1 MFKKLGKCVLA
12 GILSACTVMT
22 AAPAMTS
29 VVRAADDAVV
39 IDDTEFT
46 YSEGKNAN
54 DGGWDSAAGADAAAS
69 EHWSNTV
76 GAWAEIDFN
85 GTGLE
90 IYGKKAS
97 NHRMFSVQIDGGEAV
112 ECDAYA
118 AASTDNNALLYSTEA
133 AGIELKAGSHTARVT
148 ILDKANASASN
159 VLGMNLA
166 YVKVYGGEIPEEPEF
181 PGYTDVDDSVVT
193 TSGEAFKVQ
202 YEPSG
207 RWHAESGYPNLFFD
221 GTDHYSDKDADTD
234 YYTMTFTGTGIE
246 IWASK
251 NPAHANFDVFIDD
264 VNVGSGEAK
273 LESGSAVHQQKLFET
288 TELENTEHTL
298 KVVKQSGDA
307 AALQLDKIRVYH
319 DELAPESITLDQTEA
334 LLIPGGTVQLTAA
347 LTPWNASDELVWE
360 SSDPEMVSVEDGLLT
375 ASEDIT
381 EKTTV
386 TVTVRSAVDESAA
399 ASAEITVDPALAVMN
414 AYVGDE
420 KLLDMGEDYDSLKG
434 GSGST
439 FSGTAWKADELNSK
453 IVVAA
458 NKDVH
463 NVQVTAS
470 DLKTE
475 DGKTL
480 SKDNVDIKWLKEV
493 TAKEGRNA
501 AGERKQYPDI
511 IYKGGAKDIEA
522 NDVQF
527 AWVQI
532 AVPEDTAAGT
542 YTGTISVTA
551 DELDQ
556 AFELTYTVEVINL
569 VQPTAQDVGYEVQIW
584 QHPFSVANYYLGLGD
599 EISPGGG
606 ICNESAD
613 DFYFTEEHFAL
624 MEDSMQEY
632 KELGGRDVVANIV
645 EEAWNHQSFYGDP
658 SMVQWTKKSDGT
670 WEFDY
675 DWYDKWINFQIEM
688 GILDPANGEG
698 QIKCYSIVPWNNQIA
713 YYDEASGMT
722 KKEVF
727 TPGSDKF
734 TEIWTIFLED
744 FMKHSEEMG
753 WFDITYISMDE
764 RGLDLLKPA
773 VSVIESVTNEEG
785 ESFKISSAMNAESL
799 HEREFLKRVDDISI
813 NLDNAG
819 DVELMNEVAAER
831 RELGLK
837 TTYYTCTGNYPG
849 NFMISDPGDN
859 YWTAWYSLTL
869 GTDGFMRWAW
879 DNYLYD
885 MFGDATYR
893 YWEPG
898 DGWFIYPVERGTE
911 DTAESTV
918 YSTPRYE
925 MFKQGVRDACKAK
938 YLLASDQVTEE
949 QKEAYSA
956 VVENLQRPSKTTYAG
971 AAVPSNETQRMLAHS
986 ETERALTATN
996 DLAREIA
1003 EAETPSGDQTVS
1015 KKTLE
1020 YFLNKAQAYVE
1031 GGAVD
1036 SCVESVQ
1043 KLFEE
1048 AIAEGKAVMADEDA
1062 TRDEVMDA
1070 SLKLL
1075 KAIHALDM
1083 KAANKTDLEMAA
1095 ELADMIDLSKYVE
1108 AGQKEFKD
1116 ALAAAKEVLA
1126 DGDAMQDEVDA
1137 AWDELAAAMENLRL
1151 KADKEILEG
1160 LLDELAG
1167 LDLSQYTEESAAAF
1181 RAALASA
1188 QAVYADETLSVMDQQ
1203 KVDDAVA
1210 ALKDAKDGLT
1220 AKADDS
1226 DDGEGSGQKP
1236 DTDKPGTG
1244 TSGSDSSQTDN
1255 GSGSGN
1261 QAAGSSTPKTGDS
1274 TPILV
1279 VLAVIAMAAAVA
1291 GIVVRKRFRA

>member
-1 MFKKLGKCVLA
+1 
-12 GILSACTVMT
+12 
-22 AAPAMTS
+22 
-29 VVRAADDAVV
+29 
-39 IDDTEFT
+39 
-46 YSEGKNAN
+46 
-54 DGGWDSAAGADAAAS
+54 
-69 EHWSNTV
+69 
-76 GAWAEIDFN
+76 
-85 GTGLE
+85 
-90 IYGKKAS
+90 
-97 NHRMFSVQIDGGEAV
+97 
-112 ECDAYA
+112 
-118 AASTDNNALLYSTEA
+118 
-133 AGIELKAGSHTARVT
+133 
-148 ILDKANASASN
+148 
-159 VLGMNLA
+159 
-166 YVKVYGGEIPEEPEF
+166 
-181 PGYTDVDDSVVT
+181 
-193 TSGEAFKVQ
+193 
-202 YEPSG
+202 
-207 RWHAESGYPNLFFD
+207 
-221 GTDHYSDKDADTD
+221 
-234 YYTMTFTGTGIE
+234 
-246 IWASK
+246 
-251 NPAHANFDVFIDD
+251 
-264 VNVGSGEAK
+264 
-273 LESGSAVHQQKLFET
+273 
-288 TELENTEHTL
+288 
-298 KVVKQSGDA
+298 
-307 AALQLDKIRVYH
+307 
-319 DELAPESITLDQTEA
+319 
-334 LLIPGGTVQLTAA
+334 
-347 LTPWNASDELVWE
+347 
-360 SSDPEMVSVEDGLLT
+360 
-375 ASEDIT
+375 
-381 EKTTV
+381 
-386 TVTVRSAVDESAA
+386 
-399 ASAEITVDPALAVMN
+399 
-414 AYVGDE
+414 
-420 KLLDMGEDYDSLKG
+420 
-434 GSGST
+434 
-439 FSGTAWKADELNSK
+439 
-453 IVVAA
+453 
-458 NKDVH
+458 
-463 NVQVTAS
+463 
-470 DLKTE
+470 
-475 DGKTL
+475 
-480 SKDNVDIKWLKEV
+480 
-493 TAKEGRNA
+493 
-501 AGERKQYPDI
+501 
-511 IYKGGAKDIEA
+511 
-522 NDVQF
+522 
-527 AWVQI
+527 
-532 AVPEDTAAGT
+532 
-542 YTGTISVTA
+542 
-551 DELDQ
+551 
-556 AFELTYTVEVINL
+556 
-569 VQPTAQDVGYEVQIW
+569 
-584 QHPFSVANYYLGLGD
+584 
-599 EISPGGG
+599 
-606 ICNESAD
+606 
-613 DFYFTEEHFAL
+613 

-713 YYDEASGMT
+713 YYDEASGTT

-734 TEIWTIFLED
+734 TEIWKIFLED

-1188 QAVYADETLSVMDQQ
+1188 QAVYADETLSIMDQQ

>member
-1 MFKKLGKCVLA
+1 
-12 GILSACTVMT
+12 
-22 AAPAMTS
+22 
-29 VVRAADDAVV
+29 
-39 IDDTEFT
+39 
-46 YSEGKNAN
+46 
-54 DGGWDSAAGADAAAS
+54 
-69 EHWSNTV
+69 
-76 GAWAEIDFN
+76 
-85 GTGLE
+85 
-90 IYGKKAS
+90 
-97 NHRMFSVQIDGGEAV
+97 
-112 ECDAYA
+112 
-118 AASTDNNALLYSTEA
+118 
-133 AGIELKAGSHTARVT
+133 
-148 ILDKANASASN
+148 
-159 VLGMNLA
+159 
-166 YVKVYGGEIPEEPEF
+166 
-181 PGYTDVDDSVVT
+181 
-193 TSGEAFKVQ
+193 
-202 YEPSG
+202 
-207 RWHAESGYPNLFFD
+207 
-221 GTDHYSDKDADTD
+221 
-234 YYTMTFTGTGIE
+234 
-246 IWASK
+246 
-251 NPAHANFDVFIDD
+251 
-264 VNVGSGEAK
+264 
-273 LESGSAVHQQKLFET
+273 
-288 TELENTEHTL
+288 
-298 KVVKQSGDA
+298 
-307 AALQLDKIRVYH
+307 
-319 DELAPESITLDQTEA
+319 
-334 LLIPGGTVQLTAA
+334 
-347 LTPWNASDELVWE
+347 
-360 SSDPEMVSVEDGLLT
+360 
-375 ASEDIT
+375 
-381 EKTTV
+381 
-386 TVTVRSAVDESAA
+386 
-399 ASAEITVDPALAVMN
+399 
-414 AYVGDE
+414 
-420 KLLDMGEDYDSLKG
+420 
-434 GSGST
+434 
-439 FSGTAWKADELNSK
+439 
-453 IVVAA
+453 
-458 NKDVH
+458 
-463 NVQVTAS
+463 
-470 DLKTE
+470 
-475 DGKTL
+475 
-480 SKDNVDIKWLKEV
+480 
-493 TAKEGRNA
+493 
-501 AGERKQYPDI
+501 
-511 IYKGGAKDIEA
+511 
-522 NDVQF
+522 
-527 AWVQI
+527 
-532 AVPEDTAAGT
+532 
-542 YTGTISVTA
+542 
-551 DELDQ
+551 
-556 AFELTYTVEVINL
+556 
-569 VQPTAQDVGYEVQIW
+569 
-584 QHPFSVANYYLGLGD
+584 
-599 EISPGGG
+599 
-606 ICNESAD
+606 
-613 DFYFTEEHFAL
+613 

-713 YYDEASGMT
+713 YYDEASGTT

-1188 QAVYADETLSVMDQQ
+1188 QAVYADETLSIMDQQ

>member
-1 MFKKLGKCVLA
+1 
-12 GILSACTVMT
+12 
-22 AAPAMTS
+22 
-29 VVRAADDAVV
+29 
-39 IDDTEFT
+39 
-46 YSEGKNAN
+46 
-54 DGGWDSAAGADAAAS
+54 
-69 EHWSNTV
+69 
-76 GAWAEIDFN
+76 
-85 GTGLE
+85 
-90 IYGKKAS
+90 
-97 NHRMFSVQIDGGEAV
+97 
-112 ECDAYA
+112 
-118 AASTDNNALLYSTEA
+118 
-133 AGIELKAGSHTARVT
+133 
-148 ILDKANASASN
+148 
-159 VLGMNLA
+159 
-166 YVKVYGGEIPEEPEF
+166 
-181 PGYTDVDDSVVT
+181 
-193 TSGEAFKVQ
+193 
-202 YEPSG
+202 
-207 RWHAESGYPNLFFD
+207 
-221 GTDHYSDKDADTD
+221 
-234 YYTMTFTGTGIE
+234 
-246 IWASK
+246 
-251 NPAHANFDVFIDD
+251 
-264 VNVGSGEAK
+264 
-273 LESGSAVHQQKLFET
+273 
-288 TELENTEHTL
+288 
-298 KVVKQSGDA
+298 
-307 AALQLDKIRVYH
+307 
-319 DELAPESITLDQTEA
+319 
-334 LLIPGGTVQLTAA
+334 
-347 LTPWNASDELVWE
+347 
-360 SSDPEMVSVEDGLLT
+360 
-375 ASEDIT
+375 
-381 EKTTV
+381 
-386 TVTVRSAVDESAA
+386 
-399 ASAEITVDPALAVMN
+399 
-414 AYVGDE
+414 
-420 KLLDMGEDYDSLKG
+420 
-434 GSGST
+434 
-439 FSGTAWKADELNSK
+439 
-453 IVVAA
+453 
-458 NKDVH
+458 
-463 NVQVTAS
+463 
-470 DLKTE
+470 
-475 DGKTL
+475 
-480 SKDNVDIKWLKEV
+480 
-493 TAKEGRNA
+493 
-501 AGERKQYPDI
+501 
-511 IYKGGAKDIEA
+511 
-522 NDVQF
+522 
-527 AWVQI
+527 
-532 AVPEDTAAGT
+532 
-542 YTGTISVTA
+542 
-551 DELDQ
+551 
-556 AFELTYTVEVINL
+556 
-569 VQPTAQDVGYEVQIW
+569 
-584 QHPFSVANYYLGLGD
+584 
-599 EISPGGG
+599 
-606 ICNESAD
+606 
-613 DFYFTEEHFAL
+613 
-624 MEDSMQEY
+624 
-632 KELGGRDVVANIV
+632 
-645 EEAWNHQSFYGDP
+645 
-658 SMVQWTKKSDGT
+658 MVQWTKKSDGT

-713 YYDEASGMT
+713 YYDEASGTT

-1188 QAVYADETLSVMDQQ
+1188 QAVYADETLSIMNQQ

>member
-1 MFKKLGKCVLA
+1 
-12 GILSACTVMT
+12 
-22 AAPAMTS
+22 
-29 VVRAADDAVV
+29 
-39 IDDTEFT
+39 
-46 YSEGKNAN
+46 
-54 DGGWDSAAGADAAAS
+54 
-69 EHWSNTV
+69 
-76 GAWAEIDFN
+76 
-85 GTGLE
+85 
-90 IYGKKAS
+90 
-97 NHRMFSVQIDGGEAV
+97 
-112 ECDAYA
+112 
-118 AASTDNNALLYSTEA
+118 
-133 AGIELKAGSHTARVT
+133 
-148 ILDKANASASN
+148 
-159 VLGMNLA
+159 
-166 YVKVYGGEIPEEPEF
+166 
-181 PGYTDVDDSVVT
+181 
-193 TSGEAFKVQ
+193 
-202 YEPSG
+202 
-207 RWHAESGYPNLFFD
+207 
-221 GTDHYSDKDADTD
+221 
-234 YYTMTFTGTGIE
+234 
-246 IWASK
+246 
-251 NPAHANFDVFIDD
+251 
-264 VNVGSGEAK
+264 
-273 LESGSAVHQQKLFET
+273 
-288 TELENTEHTL
+288 
-298 KVVKQSGDA
+298 
-307 AALQLDKIRVYH
+307 
-319 DELAPESITLDQTEA
+319 
-334 LLIPGGTVQLTAA
+334 
-347 LTPWNASDELVWE
+347 
-360 SSDPEMVSVEDGLLT
+360 
-375 ASEDIT
+375 
-381 EKTTV
+381 
-386 TVTVRSAVDESAA
+386 
-399 ASAEITVDPALAVMN
+399 
-414 AYVGDE
+414 
-420 KLLDMGEDYDSLKG
+420 
-434 GSGST
+434 
-439 FSGTAWKADELNSK
+439 
-453 IVVAA
+453 
-458 NKDVH
+458 
-463 NVQVTAS
+463 
-470 DLKTE
+470 
-475 DGKTL
+475 
-480 SKDNVDIKWLKEV
+480 
-493 TAKEGRNA
+493 
-501 AGERKQYPDI
+501 
-511 IYKGGAKDIEA
+511 
-522 NDVQF
+522 
-527 AWVQI
+527 
-532 AVPEDTAAGT
+532 
-542 YTGTISVTA
+542 
-551 DELDQ
+551 
-556 AFELTYTVEVINL
+556 
-569 VQPTAQDVGYEVQIW
+569 
-584 QHPFSVANYYLGLGD
+584 
-599 EISPGGG
+599 
-606 ICNESAD
+606 
-613 DFYFTEEHFAL
+613 
-624 MEDSMQEY
+624 
-632 KELGGRDVVANIV
+632 
-645 EEAWNHQSFYGDP
+645 
-658 SMVQWTKKSDGT
+658 
-670 WEFDY
+670 
-675 DWYDKWINFQIEM
+675 
-688 GILDPANGEG
+688 
-698 QIKCYSIVPWNNQIA
+698 
-713 YYDEASGMT
+713 
-722 KKEVF
+722 
-727 TPGSDKF
+727 
-734 TEIWTIFLED
+734 
-744 FMKHSEEMG
+744 
-753 WFDITYISMDE
+753 MDE

-1095 ELADMIDLSKYVE
+1095 ELADMIDLRKYVE

>member
-1 MFKKLGKCVLA
+1 
-12 GILSACTVMT
+12 
-22 AAPAMTS
+22 
-29 VVRAADDAVV
+29 
-39 IDDTEFT
+39 
-46 YSEGKNAN
+46 
-54 DGGWDSAAGADAAAS
+54 
-69 EHWSNTV
+69 
-76 GAWAEIDFN
+76 
-85 GTGLE
+85 
-90 IYGKKAS
+90 
-97 NHRMFSVQIDGGEAV
+97 
-112 ECDAYA
+112 
-118 AASTDNNALLYSTEA
+118 
-133 AGIELKAGSHTARVT
+133 
-148 ILDKANASASN
+148 
-159 VLGMNLA
+159 
-166 YVKVYGGEIPEEPEF
+166 
-181 PGYTDVDDSVVT
+181 
-193 TSGEAFKVQ
+193 
-202 YEPSG
+202 
-207 RWHAESGYPNLFFD
+207 
-221 GTDHYSDKDADTD
+221 
-234 YYTMTFTGTGIE
+234 
-246 IWASK
+246 
-251 NPAHANFDVFIDD
+251 
-264 VNVGSGEAK
+264 
-273 LESGSAVHQQKLFET
+273 
-288 TELENTEHTL
+288 
-298 KVVKQSGDA
+298 
-307 AALQLDKIRVYH
+307 
-319 DELAPESITLDQTEA
+319 
-334 LLIPGGTVQLTAA
+334 
-347 LTPWNASDELVWE
+347 
-360 SSDPEMVSVEDGLLT
+360 
-375 ASEDIT
+375 
-381 EKTTV
+381 
-386 TVTVRSAVDESAA
+386 
-399 ASAEITVDPALAVMN
+399 
-414 AYVGDE
+414 
-420 KLLDMGEDYDSLKG
+420 
-434 GSGST
+434 
-439 FSGTAWKADELNSK
+439 
-453 IVVAA
+453 
-458 NKDVH
+458 
-463 NVQVTAS
+463 
-470 DLKTE
+470 
-475 DGKTL
+475 
-480 SKDNVDIKWLKEV
+480 
-493 TAKEGRNA
+493 
-501 AGERKQYPDI
+501 
-511 IYKGGAKDIEA
+511 
-522 NDVQF
+522 
-527 AWVQI
+527 
-532 AVPEDTAAGT
+532 
-542 YTGTISVTA
+542 
-551 DELDQ
+551 
-556 AFELTYTVEVINL
+556 
-569 VQPTAQDVGYEVQIW
+569 
-584 QHPFSVANYYLGLGD
+584 
-599 EISPGGG
+599 
-606 ICNESAD
+606 
-613 DFYFTEEHFAL
+613 

-713 YYDEASGMT
+713 YYDEASGTT

-734 TEIWTIFLED
+734 TEIWKIFLED

-831 RELGLK
+831 RELGLN

-898 DGWFIYPVERGTE
+898 DGWYMYPVERGEE

-1095 ELADMIDLSKYVE
+1095 ELADMIELSKYVE

-1279 VLAVIAMAAAVA
+1279 VLAFIAMAAAVA